1 MVSDNR
7 RNRRKNQRDKHLS
20 KNEITKKDK
29 IVGVLAIIIIVIM
42 AVVMAYYYSL
52 SKVEMA
58 LFKKNEYYNT
68 H

>member
-29 IVGVLAIIIIVIM
+29 IVGVLAIIIIVIL
-42 AVVMAYYYSL
+42 ATVMAYYYSL
-52 SKVEMA
+52 SKAGMS
-58 LFKKNEYYNT
+58 LF
-68 H
+68 